1 MDEKRIAVYVNPILD
16 QKMRKGQ
23 VESVEIIDCD
33 IVDSN
38 GEHFTKMAVE
48 VKKDCDNNAEKMPP

>member
-1 MDEKRIAVYVNPILD
+1 
-16 QKMRKGQ
+16 MRKGQ

-38 GEHFTKMAVE
+38 GEHFTKMAIE